1 MVARATRA
9 LEGSV
14 TVPVRREVKVWGRA
28 GRVRAS
34 ATRRGRIL

>member
-1 MVARATRA
+1 VRAVYRA

-28 GRVRAS
+28 LVVRERARRS
-34 ATRRGRIL
+34 RGRIL